1 MGVCT
6 NWAAVVARVLD
17 RDRYSTWLE
26 TFIAA
31 NGLPA
36 PLARQASDHEFGLN
50 FSRAWGL
57 WDMRRAAG
65 PIRQLARHARDKVA
79 GAPPSAARRSATAW

>member
-1 MGVCT
+1 MGICT

-26 TFIAA
+26 TFVAV

-50 FSRAWGL
+50 FSRA
-57 WDMRRAAG
+57 
-65 PIRQLARHARDKVA
+65 
-79 GAPPSAARRSATAW
+79 